1 VSGYPR
7 DVSRRARAVSDTLAI
22 VVFATLG
29 QISHRHG
36 VSATGYAED
45 ALPLLAGWFGAA
57 RLSGYRFLP
66 TWLGGITAGVALR
79 MVILSHFRGGEA
91 AFWLVTLVVV
101 GALALAMRAVARTA
115 TGRRT
120 ARSPQG

>member
-1 VSGYPR
+1 MST
-7 DVSRRARAVSDTLAI
+7 RAKALADTLAI
-22 VVFATLG
+22 VVFATIG
-29 QISHRHG
+29 QLSHRHG

-45 ALPLLAGWFGAA
+45 ALPLLAGWFVAA

-66 TWLGGITAGVALR
+66 TWLCGLTAGVVLR
-79 MVILSHFRGGEA
+79 MVILSHYRGDEA

-101 GALALAMRAVARTA
+101 GALALATRAAARTV

-120 ARSPQG
+120 ARSPRG

>member
-1 VSGYPR
+1 VS
-7 DVSRRARAVSDTLAI
+7 ARAKALADTAAI
-22 VVFATLG
+22 VLFATIG
-29 QISHRHG
+29 QLSHRHDL
-36 VSATGYAED
+36 SATGYAED
-45 ALPLLAGWFGAA
+45 AVPLLAGWFAAA
-57 RLSGYRFLP
+57 RLFGYRFLP

-79 MVILSHFRGGEA
+79 MVLLSHYRGDEA

-101 GALALAMRAVARTA
+101 GALALATRVAARTV

>member
-1 VSGYPR
+1 MSAGR
-7 DVSRRARAVSDTLAI
+7 KAIADTFAI
-22 VVFATLG
+22 VLFATVG

-45 ALPLLAGWFGAA
+45 ALPLLAGWFAAA
-57 RLSGYRFLP
+57 RLFGYRFVP
-66 TWLGGITAGVALR
+66 TWLVGITAGVAIR
-79 MVILSHFRGGEA
+79 MVILAHYRGDEI
-91 AFWLVTLVVV
+91 AFWLVSLAVV
-101 GALALAMRAVARTA
+101 GALALATRAAARTA